1 MSDLTEILKMQW
13 EAYPN
18 ALKTGQEAQSNAIA
32 LDNARRAQ
40 QEREG
45 LKALYAQQA
54 NPSYQAIGAI
64 SPEYAQSAMK
74 NQLELQQAMIGMRH
88 QQAQTGEIEDKMDRE
103 RAKIRAQTAVP
114 IVDMYYERL
123 AKGVP
128 QGQALQMFHS
138 ESGQAL
144 SNFQQQGLIDKNFP
158 PYDPNTI
165 SPEAVENASAGLGFP
180 SRRLLALQEASKT
193 TAEQQAR
200 VRVGP
205 VMTPEQARGS
215 VEIDPATGLP
225 FFRPPLS
232 ANQPPV
238 GAQLTGNEGAGY
250 TPEQNAQFNVLQE
263 LLNANPNDEA
273 LRRSVIAQR
282 QKIELQGGE
291 QPSMPQSEIVTPQ
304 QLSKARVEQ
313 AAEKEGALI
322 TAKQQ
327 AEEQQTINKSL
338 NSFETLPD
346 INHIR
351 DLVKGSIGSD
361 IEYWTNRFGQTI
373 GESLASGDIQSA
385 LAVVANDMANTVPFA
400 PGSQSDKE
408 LAQRLKQV
416 GNLESDMTI
425 DQKMAAFEEWFK
437 KEQRYIGKYGKYSDA
452 ELLDLGR
459 EGKITHETAM
469 KVRANRNKGQ

>member
-18 ALKTGQEAQSNAIA
+18 ALKTGQDAQANAIA
-32 LDNARRAQ
+32 LENARRAQ

-64 SPEYAQSAMK
+64 SPEYAQTAMK
-74 NQLELQQAMIGMRH
+74 NQLEMQQAMMGMRH
-88 QQAQTGEIEDKMDRE
+88 QQAQTGEIEDKMERE
-103 RAKIRAQTAVP
+103 RAKIRAQVAVP

-128 QGQALQMFHS
+128 PDQALQMFHS

-144 SNFQQQGLIDKNFP
+144 SNFQQQGLIDKNYP

-180 SRRLLALQEASKT
+180 SRRLQSLQESAKT

-200 VRVGP
+200 VNVGVP
-205 VMTPEQARGS
+205 MTAEQQYGGVEQVPGVVGAYQAKPALGGQTAPQMQMPDEMTAQLNSINTLLTTVQEPTARGALIKARNDLLNTLPPEQGSAIVSPEQAR
-215 VEIDPATGLP
+215 D
-225 FFRPPLS
+225 
-232 ANQPPV
+232 
-238 GAQLTGNEGAGY
+238 
-250 TPEQNAQFNVLQE
+250 LQ
-263 LLNANPNDEA
+263 
-273 LRRSVIAQR
+273 IKQ
-282 QKIELQGGE
+282 
-291 QPSMPQSEIVTPQ
+291 T
-304 QLSKARVEQ
+304 
-313 AAEKEGALI
+313 AEKEGAII

>member
-18 ALKTGQEAQSNAIA
+18 ALKTGQDAQASAIA

-64 SPEYAQSAMK
+64 SPEYAQTAMK

-88 QQAQTGEIEDKMDRE
+88 QQAQTGEIEDKMERE
-103 RAKIRAQTAVP
+103 RAKIRAQVAVP

-128 QGQALQMFHS
+128 PNQALQMFHS

-144 SNFQQQGLIDKNFP
+144 SNFQQQGLIDKNYP

-180 SRRLLALQEASKT
+180 SRRLQSLQESAKT

-200 VRVGP
+200 VNVGVP
-205 VMTPEQARGS
+205 MTAEQQYGGVEQVPGVVGAYQAKPALGGAPQMQMPDEMTAQLNSINTLLTTVQEPTAREALIKARNDLLNTLPPEQGSAIVSPEQAR
-215 VEIDPATGLP
+215 D
-225 FFRPPLS
+225 
-232 ANQPPV
+232 
-238 GAQLTGNEGAGY
+238 
-250 TPEQNAQFNVLQE
+250 LQ
-263 LLNANPNDEA
+263 
-273 LRRSVIAQR
+273 IKQ
-282 QKIELQGGE
+282 
-291 QPSMPQSEIVTPQ
+291 T
-304 QLSKARVEQ
+304 
-313 AAEKEGALI
+313 AEKEGAII

>member
-18 ALKTGQEAQSNAIA
+18 ALKTGQDAQANAIA
-32 LDNARRAQ
+32 LQNARRAQ

-64 SPEYAQSAMK
+64 SPEYAQTAMK
-74 NQLELQQAMIGMRH
+74 NQLEMQQAMMGMRH
-88 QQAQTGEIEDKMDRE
+88 QQAQTGEIEDKMERE
-103 RAKIRAQTAVP
+103 RAKIRAQVAVP

-128 QGQALQMFHS
+128 PNQALQMFHS

-144 SNFQQQGLIDKNFP
+144 SNFQQQGLIDKNYP

-180 SRRLLALQEASKT
+180 SRRLQSLQESAKT

-200 VRVGP
+200 VNVGP
-205 VMTPEQARGS
+205 VMTPEQQFGGVEQVPGVVGAYQEKPALGGAPQMQMPDEMTAQLNSINSLLQTVQEPTARGAL
-215 VEIDPATGLP
+215 IKARNDLLNTLP
-225 FFRPPLS
+225 
-232 ANQPPV
+232 
-238 GAQLTGNEGAGY
+238 
-250 TPEQNAQFNVLQE
+250 PEQGSA
-263 LLNANPNDEA
+263 
-273 LRRSVIAQR
+273 
-282 QKIELQGGE
+282 
-291 QPSMPQSEIVTPQ
+291 IVSP
-304 QLSKARVEQ
+304 EQ
-313 AAEKEGALI
+313 ARDLQIKQTAEKEGAII

>member
-1 MSDLTEILKMQW
+1 
-13 EAYPN
+13 
-18 ALKTGQEAQSNAIA
+18 
-32 LDNARRAQ
+32 
-40 QEREG
+40 
-45 LKALYAQQA
+45 
-54 NPSYQAIGAI
+54 
-64 SPEYAQSAMK
+64 
-74 NQLELQQAMIGMRH
+74 
-88 QQAQTGEIEDKMDRE
+88 
-103 RAKIRAQTAVP
+103 
-114 IVDMYYERL
+114 MYYERL

-128 QGQALQMFHS
+128 QDQALQMFHS

-180 SRRLLALQEASKT
+180 SRRLLALHEASKT

-200 VRVGP
+200 VNVGVP
-205 VMTPEQARGS
+205 MNAEQQYGGVEQVPGVVGAYQAKPALGGASQMQMPDEMTAQLNSINALMQTVQEPTARAALIKARNDLLNTLPSEQESAIVSPEQARK
-215 VEIDPATGLP
+215 
-225 FFRPPLS
+225 
-232 ANQPPV
+232 
-238 GAQLTGNEGAGY
+238 
-250 TPEQNAQFNVLQE
+250 LQ
-263 LLNANPNDEA
+263 
-273 LRRSVIAQR
+273 I
-282 QKIELQGGE
+282 G
-291 QPSMPQSEIVTPQ
+291 
-304 QLSKARVEQ
+304 Q